1 MLQRNLLVPTR
12 TCHIFPFFTIWQNAR
27 IWCVQG
33 REGGKEG
40 GRKGGGKGVEE
51 EPMQRTWEGSVHVL
65 YAESCE
71 GSVHVMCVVY
81 AES

>member
-1 MLQRNLLVPTR
+1 M
-12 TCHIFPFFTIWQNAR
+12 
-27 IWCVQG
+27 QG